1 MESSEFFRTGA
12 GLAAAATGG
21 FEGAFAAGFAAG
33 FDCAYTRT
41 IFAKKASKRVDF
53 FILQIYEFE
62 VTLSRER
69 LAVDS

>member
-1 MESSEFFRTGA
+1 MESSEFFKTGA
-12 GLAAAATGG
+12 GLAVAATGG
-21 FEGAFAAGFAAG
+21 FEGAFAAG

-62 VTLSRER
+62 VTLRRER